1 MQRSVARDRDLTPIV
16 TDTSGARPIRAR
28 RSDDDSLKILL
39 RSADPARLRAARAVA
54 VLDIVTSTD
63 EIPSMDTVTSLGSDN
78 SVDITMHCADT
89 ATVELVAALSD
100 ADPDEM
106 RGTLRQ
112 LAEAGLLE
120 QARFAHP
127 AIAEHVLRDLPV
139 AELRDLHRRAA
150 ELLHRNGF
158 PATATALHLARAGA
172 VRGSWA
178 AQVLVTAA
186 DQALADDE
194 LNCAAQRLELAYRAS
209 RRPEDRASITMRLVG
224 LEWRTDPSPRTKN
237 FARLKSALYSGRVPQ
252 AELPEAILH
261 MLWHGYTQHVDHALT
276 RLAYQP
282 PLSATATRNEFLC
295 AWLRYMH
302 PPHVDR
308 HRRLFAGHPRAGWVD
323 QSAAIAA
330 DSTGPAETASV
341 TVTRAATDT
350 ASTDGA
356 EPHWHP
362 AEPPTFGASSTCPD
376 ALSTE
381 LLTALSVQ
389 HPPASLGGLAQRN
402 LAAHRLDSG
411 TVEALVAAVDCLIQL
426 DRLDTADAWCAS
438 LLAEAQARHAPTW
451 RSIFAGLRAETLL
464 RKGNLT
470 AAADNAAL
478 ALNLVPA
485 EHLGVWAGRPIA
497 VLVRALTAQGRHAE
511 AAAQL
516 RRPVPRAMFESR
528 FALPYLHAYG
538 HHCLATGQPE
548 AALRYFRRCGELMR
562 QWNMDFGWLVPWRN
576 DVAAAYMGAGEPRRA
591 QAFATMHLKL
601 IGGPDRHR
609 TGAVSLRLLAAAG
622 DPHRRVPL
630 LRHAVAVARAG
641 GDSLELSTALAELG
655 RAHRSVGDVDK
666 ARPLLREAARLAAIC
681 GADSSAGC
689 AARGERPVTKSAAR
703 DPLPEVC
710 LTPTGVDTLSPAER
724 RVAEL
729 AALGQRNREIADTL
743 HITPSTV
750 EQHLTRVYRKLSVA
764 RRGELRFVLASQLS
778 DAESAA
784 G

>member
-16 TDTSGARPIRAR
+16 TDTPGARPVRAR
-28 RSDDDSLKILL
+28 HSDDDSLKILL

-54 VLDIVTSTD
+54 VLDIVTSTE
-63 EIPSMDTVTSLGSDN
+63 EIPAMDTVAPVGPGS
-78 SVDITMHCADT
+78 SVSIAMDATDT

-106 RGTLRQ
+106 RGTLHQ

-127 AIAEHVLRDLPV
+127 AIAAHVLRDLPV

-158 PATATALHLARAGA
+158 PAAATALHLARAGA

-186 DQALADDE
+186 DQSLDDDE
-194 LNCAAQRLELAYRAS
+194 LSCAAQRLELAYRAS
-209 RRPEDRASITMRLVG
+209 RRAEDRASITMRLVG

-252 AELPEAILH
+252 AELPQAILR
-261 MLWHGYTQHVDHALT
+261 MLWHGYTQQVDHALT

-282 PLSATATRNEFLC
+282 PLSDAAARNEFLC

-302 PPHVDR
+302 PIHADR
-308 HRRLFAGHPRAGWVD
+308 HRRLFVGHPRAGEV
-323 QSAAIAA
+323 A
-330 DSTGPAETASV
+330 TGGAESGRGR
-341 TVTRAATDT
+341 TVTRSTSDGGAACT
-350 ASTDGA
+350 ASAADA
-356 EPHWHP
+356 EPP
-362 AEPPTFGASSTCPD
+362 RYPPDPPTFGTSSTSPGP
-376 ALSTE
+376 LSTD

-389 HPPASLGGLAQRN
+389 HPPARLVGLAQRN
-402 LAAHRLDSG
+402 LAAHRLDSS
-411 TVEALVAAVDCLIQL
+411 TLEALVVAVDCLIQL
-426 DRLDTADAWCAS
+426 DRLDTADAWCVS

-470 AAADNAAL
+470 AAADNAAM

-538 HHCLATGQPE
+538 HHCLAIGQPE
-548 AALRYFRRCGELMR
+548 SALRYFRRCGELMR

-576 DVAAAYMGAGEPRRA
+576 DVAAAYLSAGEPRRA

-666 ARPLLREAARLAAIC
+666 ARPLLREAARLATLC

-689 AARGERPVTKSAAR
+689 AARGERPVAKNVAR
-703 DPLPEVC
+703 EPLPGVC

-764 RRGELRFVLASQLS
+764 RRGELRFVLAAHLP